1 MEVINIFN
9 HFVTNFQNDS
19 YKRQSKHGTRNTG
32 ITIQYIYMSGEN
44 MFKGGGCVLYIF
56 LLGFS
61 LFFQWINETKLL
73 SLNGKIN
80 GHTNSISSPRHLL
93 GNKKVVE

>member
-1 MEVINIFN
+1 MV
-9 HFVTNFQNDS
+9 VTKDKVNMVRAILALLYN
-19 YKRQSKHGTRNTG
+19 
-32 ITIQYIYMSGEN
+32 IYMSGEK

-73 SLNGKIN
+73 SLNGKIVVLV
-80 GHTNSISSPRHLL
+80 IFMVILL
-93 GNKKVVE
+93 VFLLLVIYWEIRRWWNNRKK

>member
-1 MEVINIFN
+1 MI
-9 HFVTNFQNDS
+9 VTKDKVNMVRAILALLYN
-19 YKRQSKHGTRNTG
+19 
-32 ITIQYIYMSGEN
+32 IYMSGEN